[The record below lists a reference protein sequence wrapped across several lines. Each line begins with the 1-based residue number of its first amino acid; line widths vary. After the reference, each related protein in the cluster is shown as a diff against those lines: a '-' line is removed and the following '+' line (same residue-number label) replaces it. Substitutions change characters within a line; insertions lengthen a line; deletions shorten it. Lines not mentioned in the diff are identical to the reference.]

1 MIELKSCEVFIIS
14 LDTDTR
20 RREVSKSQLSGW
32 RYRFVTA
39 IDGRS
44 KGKSNDGFV
53 TAPVEA
59 IWQSHNL
66 ALREFL
72 VSDSRYCLVLEDDFA
87 VKNLKKFEK
96 LMSVLLDEEF
106 DLVQVGWLTT
116 GLDIAFL
123 RVYEGT
129 FYFVCRVLNGLSR
142 YSARLAN
149 VLEPK
154 LRPRRCG
161 QVPPFSIPDSF
172 FPGAH
177 AYVVS
182 RDFAEKVLKL
192 NNPIF
197 LATDDFYSALA
208 KMRSFN
214 FFRTRKSFV
223 GQKGFSSVGENRF
236 TRR

>member
-1 MIELKSCEVFIIS
+1 MTQFAPYEVLIVS
-14 LDTDTR
+14 LDTDVL
-20 RREVSKSQLSGW
+20 RRESCKSQLFGW
-32 RYRFVTA
+32 NYRFIPA
-39 IDGRS
+39 LDGRS
-44 KGKSNDGFV
+44 KNKSNDGLV

-72 VSDSRYCLVLEDDFA
+72 ATDSRYCLVLEDDFA
-87 VKNLKKFEK
+87 IKNPKKFEN
-96 LMSVLLDEEF
+96 LMSVLLVEDF
-106 DLVQVGWLTT
+106 DLAQVGWLTT

-123 RVYEGT
+123 RFYEGSLYT
-129 FYFVCRVLNGLSR
+129 VCRVLNQLSR
-142 YSARLAN
+142 YSARLGK
-149 VLEPK
+149 VLETK

-161 QVPPFSIPDSF
+161 QVPPYSIPDSF

-182 RDFAEKVLKL
+182 RDFADAVLSL

-197 LATDDFYSALA
+197 LATDDFYSALS

-214 FFRTRKSFV
+214 VFRTRKSFI
-223 GQKGFSSVGENRF
+223 GQKGDSSVGANRF

>member
-1 MIELKSCEVFIIS
+1 MNQLASYEVLIVS
-14 LDTDTR
+14 LDTDIL
-20 RREVSKSQLSGW
+20 RREACKSQLIGW
-32 RYRFVTA
+32 NYRFIPA

-44 KGKSNDGFV
+44 NRESGYGLV

-66 ALREFL
+66 ALRGFL
-72 VSDSRYCLVLEDDFA
+72 ATESRYCLILEDDFA
-87 VKNLKKFEK
+87 VKNPKKFED
-96 LMSVLLDEEF
+96 LLRALLNEEF
-106 DLVQVGWLTT
+106 DLAQVGWLTT

-123 RVYEGT
+123 RFYEAAL
-129 FYFVCRVLNGLSR
+129 YMVLRVLNRLSR
-142 YSARLAN
+142 YSARLAK
-149 VLEPK
+149 VLESK

-161 QVPPFSIPDSF
+161 QVPSFSIPDSF

-182 RDFAEKVLKL
+182 RDFAEAVLNL

-197 LATDDFYSALA
+197 LATDDFYSALS

-214 FFRTRKSFV
+214 VFRTRKSFV
-223 GQKGFSSVGENRF
+223 AQKGDSSAGENRF